1 MKTSFITLVIV
12 SLLILSAYLFAQD
25 KAFVGVIDAKTLYT
39 NYDNF
44 SEEYNDYTVIETDVT
59 LLKSINRPITIK
71 ALFGTW
77 CHDSMR
83 EIPRLNKLLLAANN
97 PNISTTLIAVDR
109 NKTIDESY
117 NLQYTPTIIIYR
129 DNNEIGR
136 IIETPTKSIAQDI
149 ADIVSKH

>member
-1 MKTSFITLVIV
+1 MNTFFKTLVMIN
-12 SLLILSAYLFAQD
+12 LLILSPLTLAD
-25 KAFVGVIDAKTLYT
+25 DDFVGVIDAKTLHA
-39 NYDNF
+39 NYEHFAD
-44 SEEYNDYTVIETDVT
+44 EYADYDVKEADVT
-59 LLKSINRPITIK
+59 LLQKIDSPITIT

-83 EIPRLNKLLLAANN
+83 EVPRLNKLLTAANN
-97 PNISTTLIAVDR
+97 SNITTTLIAVDR

-117 NLQYTPTIIIYR
+117 KLQYTPTIIVYR

-149 ADIVSKH
+149 ADIVSNH

>member
-1 MKTSFITLVIV
+1 MKIFFTTLIIV
-12 SLLILSAYLFAQD
+12 SLSILSAFIFAGD
-25 KAFVGVIDAKTLYT
+25 KDYVGVIDAKTLHT

-44 SEEYNDYTVIETDVT
+44 SEEYNDYTLQESDVI
-59 LLKSINRPITIK
+59 LLKNINNPITIT

-83 EIPRLNKLLLAANN
+83 EIPRLNKLLMAANN
-97 PNISTTLIAVDR
+97 QNITTTLIAVDR

-117 NLQYTPTIIIYR
+117 NLQYTPTIIVYR